1 MPRISVIIP
10 VYNCESYIGEALK
23 SILNQSVQDVEII
36 VVNDGSTDG
45 TLSVAEAFAEKD
57 KNIRIISQ
65 TNSGKPAV
73 ARNVG
78 LRHAAGEYIC
88 FLDGDDLFLPGKLEK
103 QLEIFRRF
111 PELNLVFHDVRHL
124 YEDNRHDL
132 GSYLGNAG
140 FTELA
145 KDYMAPRQGNIY
157 LCRENFYNF
166 ISAYFLT
173 IHTSSI
179 MVRRSC
185 LDDQGTWF
193 PEDVT
198 IGEDA
203 DLWFRLVLSNR
214 VAFLNEILSYYRQHS
229 TSITSNMADYLQ
241 GSILVHRRNLKRG
254 EHLFTPGEKQLYEEK
269 IRGYHWHYGYLLY
282 SNYEMER
289 ARREYMDALKLGYS
303 TKAVVAVAKTMLPRS
318 FVRFCKTC
326 LKG

>member
-132 GSYLGNAG
+132 GSYLATPDSPSWRRTIWRQDKETSTCAG
-140 FTELA
+140 RTSTTSFPHISLLSIPRRSWSEDRALTTKAPGFPKTSPLA
-145 KDYMAPRQGNIY
+145 KMPTCGSDWYCQ
-157 LCRENFYNF
+157 
-166 ISAYFLT
+166 T
-173 IHTSSI
+173 
-179 MVRRSC
+179 
-185 LDDQGTWF
+185 
-193 PEDVT
+193 
-198 IGEDA
+198 
-203 DLWFRLVLSNR
+203 VL
-214 VAFLNEILSYYRQHS
+214 
-229 TSITSNMADYLQ
+229 
-241 GSILVHRRNLKRG
+241 
-254 EHLFTPGEKQLYEEK
+254 
-269 IRGYHWHYGYLLY
+269 
-282 SNYEMER
+282 
-289 ARREYMDALKLGYS
+289 
-303 TKAVVAVAKTMLPRS
+303 
-318 FVRFCKTC
+318 RF
-326 LKG
+326 